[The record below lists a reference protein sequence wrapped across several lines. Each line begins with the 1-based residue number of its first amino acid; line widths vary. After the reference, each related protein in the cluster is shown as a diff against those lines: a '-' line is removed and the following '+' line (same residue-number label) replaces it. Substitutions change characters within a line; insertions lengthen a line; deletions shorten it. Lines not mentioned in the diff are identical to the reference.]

1 METGRLPQED
11 HMPTFALVYRGPVG
25 YAPTPETTAAWKTW
39 FAGMGDQ
46 LVDLGK
52 PAVARAVVGNCDPA
66 STELDGYSLISAENL
81 EAAMAVAKGC
91 PHLDRSGG
99 VEVGQLGE
107 VPGPAVTGRP
117 GD

>member
-1 METGRLPQED
+1 
-11 HMPTFALVYRGPVG
+11 MPTFALVYRGPVG
-25 YAPTPETTAAWKTW
+25 YAPTPETTAAWQAW

-66 STELDGYSLISAENL
+66 STELDGYSLISAETL

-99 VEVGQLGE
+99 VEIGQLGE